1 MTISL
6 INPDFNHLP
15 NMEILADKSFLA
27 GMPKAEL
34 HLHLDGALSPEL
46 MFTLAKRN
54 NLALPYKSVAEIEAA
69 YQFTNLQSFLD
80 IYYQGAS
87 ALNLEQDFYDLTQD
101 YFLKCKADNIRHTE
115 ISFDPQTH
123 TERGIAFET
132 IISGILR
139 AMQDAKKNWNIS
151 SLLIMD
157 FLRHL
162 SAESAM
168 KTLEEALLWEDKI
181 IAVGLDSSELGHP
194 PGKFTAVF
202 DRARAE
208 GFRVVAHAGEEGP
221 PEYIWEA
228 INLLKV
234 ERIDHGVRCDEDPQL
249 MEYLRKS
256 QIPLTV
262 CPLSNVRLCV
272 YKNMTQHNI
281 FTLLNAGLRVMV
293 NSDDPTYFGGYLNDN
308 YFALA
313 DAFPMTR
320 AQALQLAHN
329 SFTASFISDQE
340 KQGFVN
346 QLETYALHFDDK

>member
-1 MTISL
+1 MSLSL
-6 INPDFNHLP
+6 IDPNFNHLP
-15 NMEILADKSFLA
+15 NMRMLASKTFLA
-27 GMPKAEL
+27 SMPKAEL

-46 MFTLAKRN
+46 MFTLAQRN
-54 NLALPYKSVAEIEAA
+54 KVELPYKSVAEIESA

-87 ALNLEQDFYDLTQD
+87 ALNFEQDFYDLTID

-115 ISFDPQTH
+115 LSFDPQTH
-123 TERGIAFET
+123 TGRGIAFET
-132 IISGILR
+132 VISGILR
-139 AMQDAKKNWNIS
+139 AMDDAKKSWNIS
-151 SLLIMD
+151 SLLVMD

-162 SAESAM
+162 SEERAIE
-168 KTLEEALLWEDKI
+168 TLAQALPWKEKI

-194 PGKFTAVF
+194 PSKFARVF
-202 DRARAE
+202 DQARAQ
-208 GFRVVAHAGEEGP
+208 GFRIVAHAGEEGP

-234 ERIDHGVRCDEDPQL
+234 ERIDHGVRCDEDLKL
-249 MEYLRKS
+249 MEYLRTS

-272 YKNMTQHNI
+272 YDNMKQHNI
-281 FTLLNAGLRVMV
+281 FKLMDAGLRVMV

-313 DAFPMTR
+313 KAFPMTR
-320 AQALQLAHN
+320 EQALRLAHN
-329 SFTASFISDQE
+329 SFTSSFISNNE
-340 KQGFVN
+340 KQGFIEE
-346 QLETYALHFDDK
+346 LEAYAIGFRE